1 MSKEDEVMSDEDEL
15 ENSGETRRFLNDA
28 LKEFRTES
36 DPDGRLRS
44 LWKISQL
51 VDDTTDEELY
61 ELAAAAAVEED
72 HRLRGEICY
81 TISRSHRPGLR
92 PRLMEILR
100 AMVQDR
106 DPYVRRSA
114 MTALGEL
121 GGVREATLAAIDP
134 LLDDVDNLKSTVTGL
149 EEKLIS
155 LYNSIEEFATV
166 AATDTESPMLDVV
179 MDDYS
184 RSWETYLR
192 HERELLLDHRG
203 RYVAI
208 YREEIVGIG
217 EDQEELAEKIYEKY
231 GSVEA
236 IICKIEEEDEPIR
249 MPPPREIVE

>member
-1 MSKEDEVMSDEDEL
+1 MSGEDEL
-15 ENSGETRRFLNDA
+15 EDSGDKRRFLNDA
-28 LKEFRTES
+28 LKEFQTQPDS
-36 DPDGRLRS
+36 DSRLRS

-61 ELAAAAAVEED
+61 ELAAAVAVEED

-81 TISRSHRPGLR
+81 TISRSHRPQLK

-100 AMVQDR
+100 SMVQDKE
-106 DPYVRRSA
+106 PYVRRSA

-134 LLDDVDNLKSTVTGL
+134 LLDDVDNLKSTVSGL

-155 LYNSIEEFATV
+155 LYNSIEEFASV
-166 AATDTESPMLDVV
+166 AAATTTATESPMLDVV

-192 HERELLLDHRG
+192 HETELLLDHRG

-208 YREEIVGIG
+208 YRDEIVGIG

-236 IICKIEEEDEPIR
+236 IICRIEEEDEPIR
-249 MPPPREIVE
+249 IPPPREIIE